1 MNRDA
6 MQGEDFTQFLKQLAT
21 DPDEAG
27 RRYVLLRQNLVAFF
41 SRHRISDPDNA
52 ADETLDRA
60 AMKIAEGAVVPEIK
74 PYCLGIARYIVKERV
89 RKEFRDDGANREFV
103 HETINQSNEQ
113 VEWIYRVLLPCFQQL
128 DIDEQ
133 RLLVEYCQVMHGR
146 ERAEHRRKLAEKRNT
161 TLLGLRMRVTRIR
174 THLAECVKQRSQDV
188 K

>member
-1 MNRDA
+1 
-6 MQGEDFTQFLKQLAT
+6 MQGEDFTRFIKHLST

-41 SRHRISDPDNA
+41 SRHRISDPDAA

-89 RKEFRDDGANREFV
+89 RKDDRERNVNREFAK
-103 HETINQSNEQ
+103 EILDQSSEQ

-128 DIDEQ
+128 TKDE
-133 RLLVEYCQVMHGR
+133 RELLVEYCQVMHGR
-146 ERAEHRRKLAEKRNT
+146 ERAEHRRKLAEKRST
-161 TLLGLRMRVTRIR
+161 TLLGLRMKVTRIR
-174 THLAECVKQRSQDV
+174 TRLAECVKQRSADS